1 MYYGGLLV
9 GIRLSE
15 LEAECR
21 ITLLVST
28 ADNEMR
34 LEGYIKKVLNDA
46 VAIIGIDFESP
57 QRLNFDNVKVQLE
70 CMLDENV
77 PYLWKQAR
85 VVNYK
90 NEYVLQVSCEGIRH
104 NRRGSFRV
112 PVSNIGTLKMVGR
125 GSQKVM
131 IKDVSATGFGIADR
145 TRELGFN
152 IGDRANLI
160 YEENGYELN
169 LTGILVRKEERED
182 MDIYGFEITNLCR
195 DLPKYIS
202 FKQRHRS

>member
-1 MYYGGLLV
+1 M

-15 LEAECR
+15 LEEECR
-21 ITLLVST
+21 ITLLVSNE
-28 ADNEMR
+28 DNEMR
-34 LEGYIKKVLNDA
+34 IDGHIKKIINDA

-70 CMLDENV
+70 CLLDENV

-90 NEYVLQVSCEGIRH
+90 NEYVLQVACEGIRH

-131 IKDVSATGFGIADR
+131 IKDISNTGFGIADR
-145 TRELGFN
+145 GKELGLN
-152 IGDRANLI
+152 VGDRVNLL

-182 MDIYGFEITNLCR
+182 MDIYGFETTNLCR

-202 FKQRHRS
+202 YKQRHKS

>member
-1 MYYGGLLV
+1 M

-21 ITLLVST
+21 ITLLVSA
-28 ADNEMR
+28 ADNQMR
-34 LEGYIKKVLNDA
+34 LEGYIKKVVNDA

-57 QRLNFDNVKVQLE
+57 QKLNFDNVKVQLE

-90 NEYVLQVSCEGIRH
+90 NEYVLQVACEGIRH

-112 PVSNIGTLKMVGR
+112 PVSSIGTLKMAGR
-125 GSQKVM
+125 GSLKVM
-131 IKDVSATGFGIADR
+131 IKDVSATGFGLADR
-145 TRELGFN
+145 TKALGLN
-152 IGDRANLI
+152 MGDRANLL

-182 MDIYGFEITNLCR
+182 MDVYGFEITNLCR

-202 FKQRHRS
+202 FKQRHKS

>member
-1 MYYGGLLV
+1 M

-15 LEAECR
+15 LEAESR

-28 ADNEMR
+28 EDNEMR
-34 LEGYIKKVLNDA
+34 LEGYIKKVINDA

-70 CMLDENV
+70 CLLGGNI

-85 VVNYK
+85 IVNYK
-90 NEYVLQVSCEGIRH
+90 NEYVLQVACEGIRH

-112 PVSNIGTLKMVGR
+112 SVSGIGTLKMVGR
-125 GSQKVM
+125 GSMKVM
-131 IKDVSATGFGIADR
+131 VKDVSATGFGLSDR
-145 TRELGFN
+145 TKELGLN

-169 LTGILVRKEERED
+169 LTGIMVRIEERED
-182 MDIYGFEITNLCR
+182 MMIYGFEITNLCR

-202 FKQRHRS
+202 YKQRHKG

>member
-1 MYYGGLLV
+1 M

-15 LEAECR
+15 LEEDCR
-21 ITLLVST
+21 ITILAST
-28 ADNEMR
+28 EDNHMR
-34 LEGYIKKVLNDA
+34 LDGYIKKIVNDVIA
-46 VAIIGIDFESP
+46 VIGIDFESP

-70 CMLDENV
+70 CLLDENV

-85 VVNYK
+85 IVNYK
-90 NEYVLQVSCEGIRH
+90 NEYVLQVACEGVRH
-104 NRRGSFRV
+104 NRRSNFRV
-112 PVSNIGTLKMVGR
+112 PVSNLGTLKMVGR

-131 IKDVSATGFGIADR
+131 IKDVSISGFGIADR
-145 TRELGFN
+145 SKELGLGV
-152 IGDRANLI
+152 GDRVNLI

-195 DLPKYIS
+195 DLSKYIS
-202 FKQRHRS
+202 FKQRHKS

>member
-1 MYYGGLLV
+1 M

-15 LEAECR
+15 LEAESR

-28 ADNEMR
+28 ADNQMR
-34 LEGYIKKVLNDA
+34 LEGYIKKVINDA

-57 QRLNFDNVKVQLE
+57 QKLNFDNVKVQLE
-70 CMLDENV
+70 CLLDENV

-90 NEYVLQVSCEGIRH
+90 NEYVLQVACEGIRH

-112 PVSNIGTLKMVGR
+112 SVSNIGTLKMVGR
-125 GSQKVM
+125 GSMKVM
-131 IKDVSATGFGIADR
+131 IKDVSATGFGLADR
-145 TRELGFN
+145 TKELGLN
-152 IGDRANLI
+152 MGDRANLI

-169 LTGILVRKEERED
+169 LTGILVRIEERED
-182 MDIYGFEITNLCR
+182 MNIYGFEITNLCR

-202 FKQRHRS
+202 FKQRHKN